1 MLAFLVLKSY
11 ASAILL
17 MLMHVHVCGLVSLI
31 YTSLTSEGGTPP
43 V

>member
-17 MLMHVHVCGLVSLI
+17 MLMHVHMCGLVSLTH
-31 YTSLTSEGGTPP
+31 TSLTSEGGTPP